1 MKHMSP
7 RLLEIA
13 IALANANLAV
23 PAEWTK
29 AECTEAINRLDNL
42 IHALIAHAEAKE
54 EASGKPCH
62 KTGDIII
69 ALMDQMT
76 DIEEAMQTR

>member
-13 IALANANLAV
+13 IALANARLAI

-29 AECTEAINRLDNL
+29 EDCAEAVERLNNL
-42 IHALIAHAEAKE
+42 VHDLVAYAEAKE
-54 EASGKPCH
+54 EANGKPCH

-69 ALMDQMT
+69 ALMDQIT